1 MDVSNASIAQLK
13 KWLSVLQLPTTGTKR
28 ELILRLSKMSTES
41 RNYLESVSN
50 QDEDGNGSNGGDEYE
65 ENLDLEDN
73 GDENDNGNEEGVKN
87 NDEAGGEGNDKQG
100 GETKGKVG
108 GKNGSK
114 VGGDQS
120 GKGGDKKSNKD
131 GDESSSKDGGE
142 NNNDDGG
149 EGEDKVEN
157 CARNDKNKAGSSSAK
172 AGTKEAVEKGNAE
185 KSKFLEFYNP
195 SIDVSLSMATQVLS
209 EFSGETCARKWITQ
223 MNNIATIYGISGQ
236 YIKMLMISKIKGK
249 ANVWLHANPE
259 RIMLPLEELTAELI
273 SMFSDKVSKLEARR
287 QFENRKWSSGESF
300 GSYVD
305 DKVMLGQRIN
315 IDAEE
320 MISRIIEGI
329 PNQGLRN
336 QAHIQCFENVALV
349 KRAFAEVELPKAYGD
364 KKDAAVN
371 KDEKDSKDSK
381 DTRCYNCNAKGHW
394 AQECR
399 KPRRE
404 KGSCYACGEMGHFV
418 AKCQKNKIKNEGKN
432 NYNAS

>member
-41 RNYLESVSN
+41 SNYLELVN
-50 QDEDGNGSNGGDEYE
+50 HQDEDGDGSNVEDEDE
-65 ENLDLEDN
+65 EDLDLENN
-73 GDENDNGNEEGVKN
+73 GNENDND
-87 NDEAGGEGNDKQG
+87 DEAGGEGNDKAG
-100 GETKGKVG
+100 GEGNDKAGGEGKIG
-108 GKNGSK
+108 GKNEIK

-120 GKGGDKKSNKD
+120 RKDGDKRSNKD
-131 GDESSSKDGGE
+131 GDGSSSKDGGE

-149 EGEDKVEN
+149 EGEDKVEK
-157 CARNDKNKAGSSSAK
+157 CACKDRNKASSSNAK
-172 AGTKEAVEKGNAE
+172 AGAKEEVEKGNAE
-185 KSKFLEFYNP
+185 KSKFLEFCNP
-195 SIDVSLSMATQVLS
+195 SVDVSLGMATQVVP

-223 MNNIATIYGISGQ
+223 MKNIATIYGIGGQ
-236 YIKMLMISKIKGK
+236 YVKMLMISKIKGK

-259 RIMLPLEELTAELI
+259 RIMLPLEELIAELI

-305 DKVMLGQRIN
+305 DKVMLGQRIS
-315 IDAEE
+315 IEAEE

-336 QAHIQCFENVALV
+336 QAHIQCFENVALI
-349 KRAFAEVELPKAYGD
+349 KRAFAEVELPKSYGD
-364 KKDAAVN
+364 RKETAVN
-371 KDEKDSKDSK
+371 KDEKDSK